1 MQFSQAIQNTWKNEG
16 MFHILPSLA
25 LYHAKDMMTNDY
37 GFMITWLSWSWD
49 SSRGGG
55 SVADEPPRLAR

>member
-1 MQFSQAIQNTWKNEG
+1 MQFSQALQNTWKNEG

-37 GFMITWLSWSWD
+37 GFMITWLSWSWGVEVWMD
-49 SSRGGG
+49 
-55 SVADEPPRLAR
+55 A